1 MPFVLLMAQ
10 VAETHEAFHTIYR
23 AKTPPQNDD
32 LKFSIHLLLHV
43 VRIFWKFQVPHHPG
57 SHIMAFLSF
66 PYFWCIRVSPIKRLS
81 IKFEYF
87 LRPSEILIS
96 SDFLGRIYTVNS
108 ESEVR
113 IQFNDRFDCQFLH
126 FTSLSD
132 EFLVQ
137 LQKTNAKKLLLR
149 IPLKLAKKNCDI
161 KKSPPSYISIS

>member
-23 AKTPPQNDD
+23 AKTPPPQNDD

-126 FTSLSD
+126 CRTNFSFNFKRPMQKSFFS
-132 EFLVQ
+132 EFL
-137 LQKTNAKKLLLR
+137 
-149 IPLKLAKKNCDI
+149 
-161 KKSPPSYISIS
+161 